1 MTQEEGCGL
10 SIIGKKRHFLYSSP
24 DFTIQ
29 SPHVSAC
36 LQEDFNLEEVSS
48 YGIFT

>member
-1 MTQEEGCGL
+1 MTQEEECGL
-10 SIIGKKRHFLYSSP
+10 SLIGKKRHFLYSLP

-29 SPHVSAC
+29 STYVSVG

-48 YGIFT
+48 

>member
-1 MTQEEGCGL
+1 MTQEEGSGL
-10 SIIGKKRHFLYSSP
+10 SLIGKKRHFLYSLP

-29 SPHVSAC
+29 STYISVG

-48 YGIFT
+48 

>member
-1 MTQEEGCGL
+1 MTQEKGRGL
-10 SIIGKKRHFLYSSP
+10 SLIGKKRHFLYSSL

-29 SPHVSAC
+29 SPHISVC